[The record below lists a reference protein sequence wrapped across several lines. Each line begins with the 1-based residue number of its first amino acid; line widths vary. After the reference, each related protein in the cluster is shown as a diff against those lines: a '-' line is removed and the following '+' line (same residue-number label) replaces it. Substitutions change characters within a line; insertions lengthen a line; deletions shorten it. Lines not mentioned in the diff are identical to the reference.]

1 MRHHSAPCPG
11 RTRDVQCTDPI
22 SPAWAT
28 DGSPGVRAPAD
39 TRDMGR
45 SREPEPEWGVRL
57 ADVRISRYWPVAL
70 IASAVILKWR
80 DRREIRE
87 VARVGRDL
95 AEITVN
101 RWETVDGMQRDLR
114 KFTARVALLSW
125 ALLLV
130 ATATLFVG
138 VVTLVK

>member
-1 MRHHSAPCPG
+1 
-11 RTRDVQCTDPI
+11 
-22 SPAWAT
+22 
-28 DGSPGVRAPAD
+28 
-39 TRDMGR
+39 
-45 SREPEPEWGVRL
+45 
-57 ADVRISRYWPVAL
+57 VAL